1 MKAVRYH
8 EHGPPDVLRYE
19 DADAPTA
26 KPGEV
31 VLEVKAASVNHLDI
45 WLRRGLPGVKVTFP
59 RVPGADAA
67 GVIVESKADGFKKG
81 DRVVVDPGK
90 CCWRCEF
97 CGGDNHSM
105 CKDYSIIGE
114 HEDGCYAERVAI
126 PATNAIALPDHVD
139 FETAAAA
146 PLVYLTA
153 YRMLMTR
160 ARVRAGETVLILGAG
175 AGVGTACL
183 QIARLAGA
191 RVIATAASDEKC
203 AKLAALG
210 ADHVVNYAREDF
222 SKAVR
227 RITDKRGVDVVVD
240 YVGKDTWTRSL
251 LSLRRGGRL
260 VTCGATTG
268 YDPPEDIRQIFYRQ
282 IEVIG
287 STMGSRRELLA
298 ALSLVFDGRLKP
310 VVDRTLPLR
319 EAAEAHRLIEGRGV
333 FGKLLLIP

>member
-8 EHGPPDVLRYE
+8 EHGPPEVLRYDDVDPPE
-19 DADAPTA
+19 P
-26 KPGEV
+26 KEGEV
-31 VLEVKAASVNHLDI
+31 VIEVKAASVNHLDI
-45 WLRRGLPGVKVTFP
+45 WLRRGLPGVKIPLP

-67 GVIVESKADGFKKG
+67 GVIVEPAAGFKKG
-81 DRVVVDPGK
+81 DRVLVDPGK

-97 CGGDNHSM
+97 CGGDNNSM
-105 CKDYSIIGE
+105 CPEYSIIGE

-126 PATNAIALPDHVD
+126 PATNVIALPDSID

-160 ARVRAGETVLILGAG
+160 ARVRAGEDVLVLGAG

-183 QIARLAGA
+183 QIAKLAGA
-191 RVIATAASDEKC
+191 RVIATARGDEKC

-210 ADHVVNYAREDF
+210 ADHVIDYAKEDF

-227 RITDKRGVDVVVD
+227 RLTDKRGVDVVVD
-240 YVGKDTWTRSL
+240 YLGKDTWYQSL

-268 YDPPEDIRQIFYRQ
+268 FDPPEDIRQIFFRQ
-282 IEVIG
+282 LEVIG
-287 STMGSRRELLA
+287 STMGSRRELLE
-298 ALSLVFDGRLKP
+298 ALRLVFAGRLKP
-310 VVDRTLPLR
+310 VIDRTLPLR
-319 EAAEAHRLIEGRGV
+319 DAAEAHRLIESRGV
-333 FGKLLLIP
+333 FGKLLLLPG